1 MAGAPLPTYRHP
13 MDRTRVILASLLLGA
28 CNTPAPQWTKE
39 GASPEMAAADVKA
52 CEAQA
57 PIKPRVQ
64 GTQGMP
70 SGVGGERKAAFNTMA
85 EREGDRMQRDEKFV
99 AQCMRDRGYNNSR

>member
-1 MAGAPLPTYRHP
+1 MKKAAAG
-13 MDRTRVILASLLLGA
+13 LLLVAA
-28 CNTPAPQWTKE
+28 CTTTPQWSKD
-39 GASPEMAAADVKA
+39 GASAERVAADLKT

-57 PIKPRVQ
+57 PVAPRVQ

-85 EREGDRMQRDEKFV
+85 EREGDRMKKDEKFV
-99 AQCMRDRGYNNSR
+99 AQCMQGKGYSNSR

>member
-1 MAGAPLPTYRHP
+1 MKK
-13 MDRTRVILASLLLGA
+13 LALIAFLVAA
-28 CNTPAPQWTKE
+28 CSTTPQWQKE
-39 GASPEMAAADVKA
+39 GATKESIAADLDG

-57 PIKPRVQ
+57 PISPRVQ

-85 EREGDRMQRDEKFV
+85 EREGQRMQKDEKYV
-99 AQCMRDRGYNNSR
+99 AECMRKKGYSQ

>member
-1 MAGAPLPTYRHP
+1 MALPLPAAYRDSMKRP
-13 MDRTRVILASLLLGA
+13 IATLATLLVAA
-28 CNTPAPQWTKE
+28 CSSTPQWQKE
-39 GASPEMAAADVKA
+39 GATQEAVAADLRG

-57 PIKPRVQ
+57 PIAPRVQ

-85 EREGDRMQRDEKFV
+85 EREGDRAQKDQKFV
-99 AQCMRDRGYNNSR
+99 AECMGKKGYTQ

>member
-1 MAGAPLPTYRHP
+1 
-13 MDRTRVILASLLLGA
+13 MDKTRAVLAALLLAA

-39 GASPEMAAADVKA
+39 GASAETVAADTKG

-57 PIKPRVQ
+57 PMAPRVQ

-70 SGVGGERKAAFNTMA
+70 SGIGGERKAAFNTMA
-85 EREGDRMQRDEKFV
+85 EREGDRMQKDEKFV
-99 AQCMRDRGYNNSR
+99 AECMRKKGYESK

>member
-1 MAGAPLPTYRHP
+1 MKKAVLG
-13 MDRTRVILASLLLGA
+13 LLLVAG
-28 CNTPAPQWTKE
+28 CNTTPQWTKK
-39 GASPEMAAADVKA
+39 GASAEAAGADLKT

-57 PIKPRVQ
+57 PVAPRVQ

-85 EREGDRMQRDEKFV
+85 EREADRMKKDEKFI
-99 AQCMRDRGYNNSR
+99 AQCMQAKGYSNSR

>member
-1 MAGAPLPTYRHP
+1 MK
-13 MDRTRVILASLLLGA
+13 RVLGLLLIAA
-28 CNTPAPQWTKE
+28 CTTTPQWTKE
-39 GASPEMAAADVKA
+39 GATPEMAAADLKT

-57 PIKPRVQ
+57 PVAPRVQ

-85 EREGDRMQRDEKFV
+85 EREGDRMKKDAKFV
-99 AQCMRDRGYNNSR
+99 AQCMQAKGYSKD

>member
-1 MAGAPLPTYRHP
+1 MKNPAW
-13 MDRTRVILASLLLGA
+13 ILALCLAA
-28 CNTPAPQWTKE
+28 CSTTPQWQKE
-39 GASPEMAAADVKA
+39 GATPDSVAADLSA

-57 PIKPRVQ
+57 PMAPRVQ

-85 EREGDRMQRDEKFV
+85 EREGDRMQKDQKFV
-99 AQCMRDRGYNNSR
+99 AECMQSKGYSSKP

>member
-1 MAGAPLPTYRHP
+1 MAKLSHGAYRHQ
-13 MDRTRVILASLLLGA
+13 MDKTRLALAALVVAA
-28 CNTPAPQWTKE
+28 CTTTPQWTKD
-39 GASPEMAAADVKA
+39 GATSETTAADLKT

-57 PIKPRVQ
+57 PVAPRVQ

-85 EREGDRMQRDEKFV
+85 EREGERMRKDEKFI
-99 AQCMRDRGYNNSR
+99 AQCMQAKGYSNSR

>member
-1 MAGAPLPTYRHP
+1 MKK
-13 MDRTRVILASLLLGA
+13 LALAAFVLAA
-28 CNTPAPQWTKE
+28 CSTTPHWHKE
-39 GASPEMAAADVKA
+39 GATQASIAADLDG

-57 PIKPRVQ
+57 PIAPRVQ

-85 EREGDRMQRDEKFV
+85 EREGQRMQKDEKFV
-99 AQCMRDRGYNNSR
+99 AECMRKKGYSD

>member
-1 MAGAPLPTYRHP
+1 MASGGWRAYRQR
-13 MDRTRVILASLLLGA
+13 MKKAIAVLLLAA
-28 CNTPAPQWTKE
+28 CNTAAPQWAKE
-39 GASPEMAAADVKA
+39 GATSDMTAADIKG

-85 EREGDRMQRDEKFV
+85 EREGDRMQKDEKFV
-99 AQCMRDRGYNNSR
+99 ADCMQKKGYESK

>member
-1 MAGAPLPTYRHP
+1 MARAVPGAYRRY
-13 MDRTRVILASLLLGA
+13 MRRTIAVLLLAA
-28 CNTPAPQWTKE
+28 CNTAAPQWMKD
-39 GASPEMAAADVKA
+39 GATGEMVAADMQG

-70 SGVGGERKAAFNTMA
+70 SGIGGERKAAFNTMA
-85 EREGDRMQRDEKFV
+85 EREGDRMQKDEKFV
-99 AQCMRDRGYNNSR
+99 ADCMRKKGYESK